1 MFPSVSIWGVI
12 LGGLS
17 AMVVGFLWYSPWLF
31 GSAWSKST
39 GISENEMAKGRA
51 KIVPILVIVS
61 LLTAYVLSLLTVY
74 FQKYT
79 GKGNIMSGVDTALLG
94 FVGLAGTALLAH
106 GLWEPKSRNALYINL
121 GNRLVTLV
129 VMGLIV
135 GAFLGK

>member
-1 MFPSVSIWGVI
+1 MFADVSVWGWV

-31 GSAWSKST
+31 GPSWNKST
-39 GISENEMAKGRA
+39 GISEKEMAKGRA
-51 KIVPILVIVS
+51 KIVPVLLVVS
-61 LLTAYVLSLLTVY
+61 LLSAYVLSLLTVY
-74 FQKYT
+74 FQRYT

-106 GLWEPKSRNALYINL
+106 GLWEPKARNALFINL

-129 VMGLIV
+129 VMGLII
-135 GAFLGK
+135 GAFMS

>member
-1 MFPSVSIWGVI
+1 MFASVSVWGWV

-31 GSAWSKST
+31 GPAWSKSM
-39 GISENEMAKGRA
+39 GMSENEMAKGRA
-51 KIVPILVIVS
+51 KVMPVLLVVS

-74 FQKYT
+74 FQHYT
-79 GKGNIMSGVDTALLG
+79 GKGNIMSGVDTALLA

-106 GLWEPKSRNALYINL
+106 GLWEPKGRTALYINL

-129 VMGLIV
+129 VMGLII
-135 GAFLGK
+135 GAFL